1 MDYTKIAEVVT
12 SFATSGTFYVY
23 ILALATGVVLVLSA
37 IYSIIVKGT
46 SAQAASA
53 TLSWGGI
60 VGRLLIGTL
69 LATMGW
75 TLSMWF
81 HTTGE
86 PTELQSALA
95 YVQSST
101 GQSEVTRAIW
111 EAIRAWCVFI

>member
-1 MDYTKIAEVVT
+1 
-12 SFATSGTFYVY
+12 
-23 ILALATGVVLVLSA
+23 
-37 IYSIIVKGT
+37 
-46 SAQAASA
+46 
-53 TLSWGGI
+53 
-60 VGRLLIGTL
+60 
-69 LATMGW
+69 

-111 EAIRAWCVFI
+111 EAIRAWCVFIVTIGFMMVFLIHNRATAGGRERGYDIWRAIWHILGGALTIQIFS